1 MITLTDEQIS
11 VIKNGYKRVQVTVS
25 FPDGERA
32 DITNDNIVYESL
44 SFNESVCSSD
54 TFRFG
59 CAEASSVSFET
70 VGIENILGYRIEVT
84 LTYEY
89 IDPENVH
96 EILTFDVPYG
106 VFTVTS
112 CPRDHQNMT
121 HRKVEALSRTSDTNN
136 EVMPQVELD
145 KINQMYVSKND
156 YEPDVWYLLD
166 AMHGERS
173 HSYTSTEV
181 ANKESSLS
189 SITVSDMNYFL
200 VTNLDPL
207 NHYYLN
213 ISYKRKFLGIDD
225 ALYTV
230 TGTYDSTYDDII
242 THVIETYTGTINES
256 DVRDARRIG
265 YLSIS
270 DRRDSQY
277 MDMRAYYPGAES
289 LANIYPYINIA
300 ESQFEF
306 PYSIS
311 VKLYHLDEGG
321 STLIEDYG
329 TLSPYTA
336 ISFTKHVATDIPFP
350 LHLAINH
357 TLEITNNN
365 GKNRYSFA
373 NSYTLAD
380 IETGFAELNA
390 GFNRRNRDGT
400 SSVVRLDNTSPYS
413 LTGTDVEGRAWW
425 DEYVIADIGSIKYVW
440 SDGQGDHEREYV
452 WDTEGSVYDMTD
464 NGLLR
469 NIKLKVKTVTA
480 LNKMTDHSIYYVY
493 SGNWYAWNGTSFEQK
508 GAYSNKTSIVEY
520 LLDTYFLPYAD
531 IHFTPIDMD
540 IRGLPFLQCG
550 DAITFTAN
558 DGTTISSYILNHTFD
573 GIQHIKQNLDTVQ
586 GEVLQ

>member
-89 IDPENVH
+89 INPENIH

-136 EVMPQVELD
+136 EVMPQVEQD
-145 KINQMYVSKND
+145 KINNMYYSKND
-156 YEPDVWYLLD
+156 YEPDLFYLLD
-166 AMHGERS
+166 SACGFSRE
-173 HSYTSTEV
+173 YTSTAV
-181 ANKESSLS
+181 TPTSGGT
-189 SITVSDMNYFL
+189 IT
-200 VTNLDPL
+200 L
-207 NHYYLN
+207 NGVLGYLEGDSKQYYLEYTIRN
-213 ISYKRKFLGIDD
+213 KRVDIEEC
-225 ALYTV
+225 LYTV
-230 TGTYDSTYDDII
+230 EGEYDTECVEKLTEIYQQFNIPTDSLRTNSNLYVHIFDTRLRGTYPDIKK
-242 THVIETYTGTINES
+242 
-256 DVRDARRIG
+256 
-265 YLSIS
+265 
-270 DRRDSQY
+270 
-277 MDMRAYYPGAES
+277 
-289 LANIYPYINIA
+289 LALVYPYINID
-300 ESQFEF
+300 SSYFLY
-306 PYSIS
+306 PYEI
-311 VKLYHLDEGG
+311 
-321 STLIEDYG
+321 TLKRYYLSGTNKVYVDMYG
-329 TLSPYTA
+329 PYDPYPDIT
-336 ISFTKHVATDIPFP
+336 FTKHEASSEFP
-350 LHLAINH
+350 LHLSINH
-357 TLEITNNN
+357 TLETTGVQ
-365 GKNRYSFA
+365 GKTVYSFA
-373 NSYTLAD
+373 NSYTIMD
-380 IETGFAELNA
+380 IITGYAELNA

-400 SSVVRLDNTSPYS
+400 SSVVRLDNTSPYP

-469 NIKLKVKTVTA
+469 NIKLKVKTVNA

-508 GAYSNKTSIVEY
+508 GAYSSKTSIVEY